1 MSLIEPVDRVPLE
14 GDEAVEGIPGTHV
27 HDFWRFALP
36 NLQVNTARGWF
47 AEFLV
52 AKAVGIERPVRIEW
66 DDYDV
71 VWEGIRIE
79 VKASGRMQTWV
90 QKKPSQ
96 LRFSGL
102 SSRSWT
108 AQSVDYAA
116 ERSYNADLYVFAVQT
131 SDTHE
136 NYDPLD
142 VNQWRFAV
150 LPVAEVEATGYRSL
164 SWAAV
169 ERLAGGDIGF
179 AELRDD
185 IVRKSGRT
193 VHDAFST

>member
-1 MSLIEPVDRVPLE
+1 MSLIEPIDRAPLE
-14 GDEAVEGIPGTHV
+14 GDEAIEGIPGTNV

-66 DDYDV
+66 DDHDV
-71 VWEGIRIE
+71 VWDGIRIE
-79 VKASGRMQTWV
+79 VKSSGRMQMWV
-90 QKKPSQ
+90 QKKPSD
-96 LRFSGL
+96 LRFTGL

-108 AQSVDYAA
+108 ADAVDYAS

-131 SDTHE
+131 AETHE
-136 NYDPLD
+136 SYDPLD

-150 LPVAEVEATGYRSL
+150 LPVAAVEATGYRSL
-164 SWAAV
+164 SWTAA
-169 ERLAGGDIGF
+169 ETLAGGDIGF
-179 AELRDD
+179 AELRND
-185 IVRKSGRT
+185 IVLKSGRMT
-193 VHDAFST
+193 AVDPTT